1 MTSAEGA
8 VPARRG
14 GRPTA
19 SAAAELG
26 ERILE
31 VATQRFLS
39 DGFGA
44 TSIEAVA
51 AQCRMSK
58 RTFYHRFRDKPD
70 LFRAVVR
77 RLIAD
82 WVRPFEAQLDPAAT
96 LEEALNVAARQT
108 LKAALSPEALQLY
121 RLLIAEAARFPEL
134 QRIIAESSAAAN
146 GRLAEIFRRE
156 AQRGTLAFDPAYAAE
171 QFVNLVIAG
180 PRRRALGLGPAM
192 TGTELDS
199 WARRAVALFLDGAR
213 RAAREAVP
221 PPPRPPD
228 RDPR

>member
-1 MTSAEGA
+1 MTALEGT

-14 GRPTA
+14 GRPTR
-19 SAAAELG
+19 SSAAELG
-26 ERILE
+26 ERILA
-31 VATQRFLS
+31 VATRLFLS

-51 AQCRMSK
+51 QACRISK

-82 WVRPFEAQLDPAAT
+82 WAQPLEARMEAAGT
-96 LEEALNVAARQT
+96 LEEVLGAAARQM

-121 RLLIAEAARFPEL
+121 RLLIAEAPRFPEL
-134 QRIIAESSAAAN
+134 ARIIAESSAAAN
-146 GRLAEIFRRE
+146 GRLAELFIE
-156 AQRGTLAFDPAYAAE
+156 EHARGTFALEPRQAAE

-180 PRRRALGLGPAM
+180 PRRRALGLGPAL
-192 TGTELDS
+192 GTAELEA
-199 WARRAVALFLDGAR
+199 WAVGAVRLFLDGVR
-213 RAAREAVP
+213 RAQA
-221 PPPRPPD
+221 
-228 RDPR
+228 

>member
-1 MTSAEGA
+1 MTTAEGA
-8 VPARRG
+8 APARRG

-51 AQCRMSK
+51 AQCRISK

-70 LFRAVVR
+70 LFRAVLR
-77 RLIAD
+77 RLIAN
-82 WVRPFEAQLDPAAT
+82 WARPFEARLETAMA
-96 LEEALNVAARQT
+96 LEEVLGAAARQM
-108 LKAALSPEALQLY
+108 LKAALSPEALRLY
-121 RLLIAEAARFPEL
+121 RLLIAEAPRFPEL

-156 AQRGTLAFDPAYAAE
+156 AQRGTLALDPAYAAE

-180 PRRRALGLGPAM
+180 PRRRALGMGPAM
-192 TGTELDS
+192 NPAELDE

-213 RAAREAVP
+213 QAPREG
-221 PPPRPPD
+221 R
-228 RDPR
+228 